1 MSSKKVSKIP
11 TKLPSR
17 LPAPK
22 FNTPRSCI
30 PQTIPEENKENSLS
44 ESLHF
49 KPQATS
55 TVKKSSTVKKM
66 LSSSNTSQ
74 SNNTTDKP
82 NDKPSY
88 MRSTV
93 SKKSSRRIP
102 PQPLSPARK
111 RNNSG
116 TPSSPKATKKTN
128 FQASKRARRRS
139 KIPKTPP
146 QLERLQCPMSP
157 LTLDPEVLP
166 VNIDEFS
173 WTTYYKTQ
181 KEENV
186 ALQYR
191 KTDFKAQAAAY
202 KVLIKMLEGVINSER
217 SSVQMFIQDIYPDAE
232 TPMAF
237 DTAASFLKE
246 DQDSN
251 RTVNLELE
259 NKNFKLKKEKEELLS
274 QLKEAEMKFE
284 TDSESMSKIAQNLK
298 SELIELQEKSKTDEE
313 MILELAENL
322 ENCKKLLAN
331 EVTEKEA
338 SLHQT
343 RMHQKIA
350 RNLTEDLKEAEEQLS
365 RSMQQKEKLR
375 NEFSLEEDGLKKS
388 IKSLKSDNEDLENS
402 LRKERKLKN
411 EAMEQIEE
419 EQRTAKRKAHSVEDD
434 HDLKLKQ
441 IQAEH
446 QKIEEADKNKLD
458 QFNREILSLTKLNSQ
473 LETNLKEQVETIES
487 KANELGKAEG
497 AQQELQNLIKMKEMN
512 SLSQQQKLESQ
523 VQLQLEQN
531 EMMIGKQRE
540 SLAEITDLRAK
551 NEKMGVKL
559 KNLGH
564 ELTDRELNSDSLGSK
579 VKMLQEIKEEN
590 EIMIKQLLTKMDG
603 LDQRCRNL
611 NEIVCSLKGTIRV
624 MLRVRPL
631 LTTEEKRIGN
641 HHLKY
646 GYDEEGRDMIS
657 ISTDKG
663 DTKCA
668 VDKIITEQTSQIQ
681 VFNEMESIVQSGL
694 NGHNVCVFAYGQ
706 TGSGKTFS
714 MEGPEEPNEETK
726 GIIPRCIGFMI
737 DQAKKNPIWEYE
749 FSVNY
754 VEIYC
759 NKVFDLISKGK
770 QHTEIKTRL
779 LPDGVKYEPKLSEW
793 SIKEVHDIKPVI
805 DRASSKRRT
814 ASTDFNA
821 RSSRSHSIFILKIKA
836 TNKTNPKLQQTSQV
850 QLIDLAGSENAKS
863 SGASSGQAKEEA
875 KHINQSLSS
884 LTRCIQSLRNKE
896 THINFRDGELTKVL
910 KPSLTRTSKVL
921 MLVHL
926 NPSLAQVTESIFTA
940 KFAESANSTKIGN
953 GKSKAINNT
962 IS

>member
-1 MSSKKVSKIP
+1 
-11 TKLPSR
+11 
-17 LPAPK
+17 
-22 FNTPRSCI
+22 
-30 PQTIPEENKENSLS
+30 
-44 ESLHF
+44 
-49 KPQATS
+49 
-55 TVKKSSTVKKM
+55 
-66 LSSSNTSQ
+66 
-74 SNNTTDKP
+74 
-82 NDKPSY
+82 
-88 MRSTV
+88 
-93 SKKSSRRIP
+93 
-102 PQPLSPARK
+102 
-111 RNNSG
+111 
-116 TPSSPKATKKTN
+116 
-128 FQASKRARRRS
+128 
-139 KIPKTPP
+139 
-146 QLERLQCPMSP
+146 MSP
-157 LTLDPEVLP
+157 LTLESDVSP
-166 VNIDEFS
+166 VNIEEFS
-173 WTTYYKTQ
+173 WLAYYKSQ
-181 KEENV
+181 KETNV
-186 ALQYR
+186 GLIYKKSDLKGQV
-191 KTDFKAQAAAY
+191 AAY
-202 KVLIKMLEGVINSER
+202 KLLIKMMEGVINSER
-217 SSVQMFIQDIYPDAE
+217 TGVQMFIQEIYPDAE
-232 TPMAF
+232 TPMEF
-237 DTAASFLKE
+237 ETAASFLKE
-246 DQDSN
+246 DQDSK
-251 RTVNLELE
+251 RTENLELE

-274 QLKEAEMKFE
+274 QVKEADMEIKAASESISNLDKLLETQISNTEKVTSESNDWKIKFE
-284 TDSESMSKIAQNLK
+284 ETEQSAQNLK
-298 SELIELQEKSKTDEE
+298 SELIQLQEKSKADENQ
-313 MILELAENL
+313 ISELADLSETFSKNL
-322 ENCKKLLAN
+322 ENCKTKLAA
-331 EVTEKEA
+331 EVTEKEV
-338 SLHQT
+338 SIHQNRT
-343 RMHQKIA
+343 LQKNVRI
-350 RNLTEDLKEAEEQLS
+350 LTEDLKEAEEQLS

-375 NEFSLEEDGLKKS
+375 NEFSLEEDSLKKS
-388 IKSLKSDNEDLENS
+388 IKTLKSDNEDLEDS

-419 EQRTAKRKAHSVEDD
+419 EQRTAKRKIHSVEDD

-446 QKIEEADKNKLD
+446 QKIEEADKNKVD
-458 QFNREILSLTKLNSQ
+458 QFNREIMSLTKLNSQ
-473 LETNLKEQVETIES
+473 LETNLKEHVERIES

-497 AQQELQNLIKMKEMN
+497 AQQELQDLIKTKEMN
-512 SLSQQQKLESQ
+512 SRSQQQKLESQ

-531 EMMIGKQRE
+531 EVMIGKQRE
-540 SLAEITDLRAK
+540 SLAEIADLRAE

-564 ELTDRELNSDSLGSK
+564 ELTDRELNSDSLSSK
-579 VKMLQEIKEEN
+579 VRMLQETKEEN

-611 NEIVCSLKGTIRV
+611 NEVVCSLKGTIRV

-641 HHLKY
+641 NHLKY

-663 DTKCA
+663 VTKCA

-737 DQAKKNPIWEYE
+737 NQAKKNPIWEYE

-770 QHTEIKTRL
+770 QHTEIKARL
-779 LPDGVKYEPKLSEW
+779 LPDGVKYEPNLSEW
-793 SIKEVHDIKPVI
+793 SIKEVHDIQPVI
-805 DRASSKRRT
+805 DRASTKRRT

-953 GKSKAINNT
+953 GKNKAINNT